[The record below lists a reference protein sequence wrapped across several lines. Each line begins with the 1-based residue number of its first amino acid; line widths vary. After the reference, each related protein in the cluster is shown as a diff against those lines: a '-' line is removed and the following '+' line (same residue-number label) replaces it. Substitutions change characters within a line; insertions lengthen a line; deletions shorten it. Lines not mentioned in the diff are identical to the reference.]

1 MRNQK
6 APLVLLDSII
16 MTQHI
21 HGMMVYITK
30 QLQVMS
36 RMRSWIPETRS
47 SSL

>member
-16 MTQHI
+16 TTQHI
-21 HGMMVYITK
+21 HEMMVYITK
-30 QLQVMS
+30 QFQVMS
-36 RMRSWIPETRS
+36 RMRSWIPGTSS